1 MIHSSISIIY
11 RITETYVSFE
21 DKPHT
26 HRIEISLKQVYSYFE
41 AIWRMWRSMAM
52 IKIL

>member
-1 MIHSSISIIY
+1 MILSSISIIY

-26 HRIEISLKQVYSYFE
+26 Q
-41 AIWRMWRSMAM
+41 AM
-52 IKIL
+52 KI